1 MRILG
6 IYLDGIQSYTVPTRI
21 PLSPD
26 KTVIKGKNDVGKSTL
41 KKVIF
46 LFSGI
51 YSTARDVISLIN
63 FDRDAATCGL
73 YLDNRT
79 VLLAHIYSTGTVEY
93 SLWNW
98 QLNICFRKWVGYS
111 SEIERYLKWS
121 VVPEEC
127 LCLNMISSKL
137 QLFVSTNAKMN
148 TNIVNTIGV
157 NPDID
162 SRLVNMDNAI
172 DELKSVQKISGDQK
186 NLIQKRL
193 VGEYYDVEQLAQYRG
208 DMEFLINQASISNQL
223 EIIIMKLYKMYY
235 LKYQLY
241 CIQLYKQ
248 IEDISSMT
256 NKLKTLNDYKD
267 RFQKLNVLVFAQ
279 LSQGIITR
287 TLQLNNTKNNYTD
300 LQSLHTVSK
309 ELQSANTYVQ
319 LLNFIINRLTLVRQ
333 LHEQSDRLR
342 SLQLILKTNEIIN
355 NLTNYTAAVDNLN
368 SLHAYSKLYQ
378 SSITGIQQVSQAL
391 KLINN
396 ITSCIQQRDKLH
408 KLVNIQNQLN
418 QLGLP
423 KDIITKLE
431 TMNSLITDYK
441 DIVSQKSKYN
451 VCPLC
456 KQELPHT
463 SCSHTTTHA

>member
-46 LFSGI
+46 LFSGV

-186 NLIQKRL
+186 NLIQRRL
-193 VGEYYDVEQLAQYRG
+193 VGEYYDVEQLAQHRS
-208 DMEFLINQASISNQL
+208 DMEFLINQANISNQL
-223 EIIIMKLYKMYY
+223 ECIIIKLYKMYY
-235 LKYQLY
+235 MKYQLQ
-241 CIQLYKQ
+241 CIELYKQ
-248 IEDISSMT
+248 TEDVSSML

-267 RFQKLNVLVFAQ
+267 RFQKLSVLVFTQ

-287 TLQLNNTKNNYTD
+287 TLQLNNTRNNYTV
-300 LQSLHTVSK
+300 LQSLHTVHK
-309 ELQSANTYVQ
+309 DLQSENSYIE
-319 LLNFIINRLTLVRQ
+319 LLSSIVNRLILSRQ
-333 LHEQSDRLR
+333 LYEQYDKIHN
-342 SLQLILKTNEIIN
+342 LQLILNIQKIVND
-355 NLTNYTAAVDNLN
+355 LTTYTATVDKFT
-368 SLHAYSKLYQ
+368 SLQDYRKIYQ
-378 SSITGIQQVSQAL
+378 SNITNIQQVSQVQI
-391 KLINN
+391 LINDIN
-396 ITSCIQQRDKLH
+396 SYIQQREKLYD
-408 KLVNIQNQLN
+408 LVDIRKQLK
-418 QLGLP
+418 Q
-423 KDIITKLE
+423 LE
-431 TMNSLITDYK
+431 TPTDITIKLKMMNSLIIDYR
-441 DIVSQKSKYN
+441 DVALQKSKYN

-463 SCSHTTTHA
+463 STSCSQSS